1 MAAELENLKDQHA
14 WTLSDHRVTQLCVET
29 TSCRLQSWSLQESI
43 EVRFASSF
51 DLMLADGTTRRIDP
65 TAHEQLAPLL
75 TLVGRA
81 LLQLV
86 VSRSGDLEL
95 RLSDGTVIEAR
106 TRSTRASFEV
116 NGAGALEGMSYI
128 CGVAGGPLW

>member
-1 MAAELENLKDQHA
+1 MAAELENFEDQHE
-14 WTLSDHRVTQLCVET
+14 WTFSDHRVTQFCVEM

-43 EVRFASSF
+43 EVRFASPF
-51 DLMLADGTTRRIDP
+51 ELTLADGSTRRIDP

-81 LLQLV
+81 LVQLV

-95 RLSDGTVIEAR
+95 RLSDGTVIEMR
-106 TRSTRASFEV
+106 TRATRASFEV
-116 NGAGALEGMSYI
+116 NGAGALEGMTYI
-128 CGVAGGPLW
+128 SGTAGGPLW

>member
-1 MAAELENLKDQHA
+1 MAAELENFEDQHA
-14 WTLSDHRVTQLCVET
+14 WTFSDHRVTQLCVEA
-29 TSCRLQSWSLQESI
+29 TSCRLQSWSLQESV
-43 EVRFASSF
+43 EVRFASPF
-51 DLMLADGTTRRIDP
+51 ELTLADGSTRRIDP

-81 LLQLV
+81 LLHLV

-95 RLSDGTVIEAR
+95 RLSDGTVIEMR
-106 TRSTRASFEV
+106 TRAMRAAFEV

-128 CGVAGGPLW
+128 AGGTGGPLW

>member
-1 MAAELENLKDQHA
+1 MAAELEDLEDQHA
-14 WTLSDHRVTQLCVET
+14 WTFSDHRVTQFCVEM
-29 TSCRLQSWSLQESI
+29 TSCRLQSWSLQESL
-43 EVRFASSF
+43 EVRLASPF
-51 DLMLADGTTRRIDP
+51 ELTLADGSMRRIDP

-81 LLQLV
+81 LMQLV

-95 RLSDGTVIEAR
+95 RLSDGTLIETR
-106 TRSTRASFEV
+106 TRATRANFEV

-128 CGVAGGPLW
+128 AGGSGGPLW

>member
-1 MAAELENLKDQHA
+1 MSAELENFEDQHE
-14 WTLSDHRVTQLCVET
+14 WTFSDHRVTQLCVEM

-43 EVRFASSF
+43 EGRFASPFELS
-51 DLMLADGTTRRIDP
+51 LADGSTRRIDP

-81 LLQLV
+81 LMQLV

-95 RLSDGTVIEAR
+95 RLSDGSVIEMR
-106 TRSTRASFEV
+106 TRATRASFEV
-116 NGAGALEGMSYI
+116 NGSGALEGMSYI
-128 CGVAGGPLW
+128 SGVASGPWW

>member
-1 MAAELENLKDQHA
+1 MSAELENFEDQHA
-14 WTLSDHRVTQLCVET
+14 WTFGDHRVTQFCVEM

-43 EVRFASSF
+43 EVRLASPF
-51 DLMLADGTTRRIDP
+51 ELTLADGSTRRIDP

-86 VSRSGDLEL
+86 VARSGDLEI
-95 RLSDGTVIEAR
+95 RLSDGSVLEMR
-106 TRSTRASFEV
+106 TRATRASFEV
-116 NGAGALEGMSYI
+116 NGAGALEGLTYVS
-128 CGVAGGPLW
+128 GVASGPLW

>member
-1 MAAELENLKDQHA
+1 MSGFIVILILFGAIWLLFVLPARRRRSAHSSMQD
-14 WTLSDHRVTQLCVET
+14 SV
-29 TSCRLQSWSLQESI
+29 

-51 DLMLADGTTRRIDP
+51 ELTLADGSTRRIDP

-86 VSRSGDLEL
+86 VSRSGDLEI
-95 RLSDGTVIEAR
+95 RLSDGSVIEMR
-106 TRSTRASFEV
+106 TRATRASFEV
-116 NGAGALEGMSYI
+116 NGAGALEGMSYVS
-128 CGVAGGPLW
+128 GGASGPLW